1 MAGASIV
8 LSILLSTTLLSQPVL
23 VDHIIAICDYYVVS
37 KSDIEQTR
45 FLIEAGVP
53 TILDKDELLSDAQDS
68 KKAILKE
75 LLIRYLANKK
85 AYQFQMGKEEAE
97 ESAKVT
103 LDSLKSSLD
112 DKGFLELLK
121 KTRMSEEKLLKE
133 IEMWARAKIFLA
145 RQLDIKVQLG
155 KKRFYEKN
163 RNIFTGEYL
172 EEEDRVVKT
181 YYKKLLEEW
190 LADEVKKSTFR
201 TLDEAF
207 IF

>member
-103 LDSLKSSLD
+103 LDSLKSSLG